1 MEGKNMVIDRG
12 ADEAVSHR
20 VDLEERNPKK
30 TWGRQSVAWAG
41 NSNRKVLVVLSGG
54 NPLNCVF

>member
-1 MEGKNMVIDRG
+1 MVIDRG